1 MFFGKRQLMLKLAL
15 RLAITGGLSL
25 LLLAGCGAKIQSD
38 LQLENA
44 RFSVNEGGKAMFSG
58 SVKNTGSQTYKGV
71 FIAVDGYEK
80 DENVISIST
89 SADLFQDKTLGPGQS
104 TSFSKTFE
112 DGGVKPDRYE
122 VVRLYGLK

>member
-1 MFFGKRQLMLKLAL
+1 MLKKLGVA
-15 RLAITGGLSL
+15 AAL
-25 LLLAGCGAKIQSD
+25 LLGLGGCGGKVQSD

-58 SVKNTGSQTYKGV
+58 SVKNRGSQTYKGV

-89 SADLFQDKTLGPGQS
+89 SADLFGDKTLGPGQS

-122 VVRLYGLK
+122 VVRLYGVK